1 MINRTRS
8 LCYIELIQ
16 SIGSPRDTLLME
28 TENGYKIPPVS
39 SFCVIRIPICNR
51 KNEQINNT
59 TKTTPTT
66 YTLKNEVSFIANSN
80 RMNQN
85 ILTHNGTKTNKKK
98 VTIYKQFIICRMK

>member
-1 MINRTRS
+1 MLRRINIKYR
-8 LCYIELIQ
+8 Q
-16 SIGSPRDTLLME
+16 SPRYTINKDRKQLQNTACLEFLRKSN
-28 TENGYKIPPVS
+28 TY
-39 SFCVIRIPICNR
+39 ICNR
-51 KNEQINNT
+51 KNEQINST

-66 YTLKNEVSFIANSN
+66 YTLKNEVSFTANSN